1 MRFLHQILKIK
12 KEQINELRINKQS
25 LDARKKPEI
34 YYSYEVDITVN
45 NENKEFYIP
54 LPYKLKFIEMLIE
67 DAISKGLNFRKIHN
81 EITPEAEQCLIENG
95 YKVKYYKHFIKVSW

>member
-1 MRFLHQILKIK
+1 MISARVARQETEKNKCVILP
-12 KEQINELRINKQS
+12 KQK
-25 LDARKKPEI
+25 LLQG
-34 YYSYEVDITVN
+34 

-95 YKVKYYKHFIKVSW
+95 YKVKYYKHFLKVSW